1 MGGSGKGA
9 LVVLQMEGCAVSKA
23 MLDDIT
29 AQEASCRAVVERAQ
43 DKLKRL
49 NLDAEVAKHQTAL
62 DDLQRRASALRQV
75 RCGFD
80 KAGLRN
86 SRRIGLS
93 RLILTLCHRRPKLD
107 LVSLLTKM

>member
-23 MLDDIT
+23 MLDDIN
-29 AQEASCRAVVERAQ
+29 AQEASCRAAVERAQ

-49 NLDAEVAKHQTAL
+49 NLDAEVAKHQSAL

-80 KAGLRN
+80 KAGIRN
-86 SRRIGLS
+86 S
-93 RLILTLCHRRPKLD
+93 
-107 LVSLLTKM
+107 